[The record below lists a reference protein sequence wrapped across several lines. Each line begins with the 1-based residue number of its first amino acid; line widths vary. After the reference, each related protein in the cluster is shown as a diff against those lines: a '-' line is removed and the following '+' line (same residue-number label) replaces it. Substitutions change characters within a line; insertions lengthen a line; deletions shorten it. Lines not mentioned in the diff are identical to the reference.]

1 MYRPTGPREVWAEH
15 LMANPGSFSATAG
28 LTSDEWMHTAVING
42 TPSRSGASGTTA
54 HARDT
59 TTYATQPSED
69 SWCPARLYGT
79 LSPAKVSAGATGS
92 TRGGQL
98 T

>member
-1 MYRPTGPREVWAEH
+1 MYRPAGPREVWAEH
-15 LMANPGSFSATAG
+15 LMANPGSFVATAG
-28 LTSDEWMHTAVING
+28 LTSDDWLYTAVVNG
-42 TPSRSGASGTTA
+42 TPARSGAGGTTA

-59 TTYATQPSED
+59 TTYSTAPGED
-69 SWCPARLYGT
+69 SWYARFYGT
-79 LSPAKVSAGATGS
+79 LSPAKVSASATGS

>member
-15 LMANPGSFSATAG
+15 LMSSPSSFSATAG
-28 LTSDEWMHTAVING
+28 LTSDDWYYTAVRDGI
-42 TPSRSGASGTTA
+42 PARSGASGTTA
-54 HARDT
+54 HSRDT
-59 TTYATQPSED
+59 TTYATAASED
-69 SWCPARLYGT
+69 SWYARLYGT
-79 LSPAKVSAGATGS
+79 LSPAKVTASATGS